1 MSYFA
6 AEFFAGGVSAW
17 ARASVVATS
26 SQSVCYGS
34 RSAPQRRFRVCG
46 VEFDVLIGRKG
57 DYHRVRSFPELVCAG
72 ENTARPGAQTVR
84 RRGAR
89 PVRRQDRAGRSFS
102 GFAGA
107 PGTSTRRAGSG
118 FS

>member
-6 AEFFAGGVSAW
+6 TDFFSGVVSAW

-26 SQSVCYGS
+26 SQSFSHGS
-34 RSAPQRRFRVCG
+34 RTATEIRLRHHGVVCA
-46 VEFDVLIGRKG
+46 VLIGRKG
-57 DYHRVRSFPELVCAG
+57 DNHTVRSSRELVCAG
-72 ENTARPGAQTVR
+72 ENTAGPGAQTVR

-102 GFAGA
+102 GFAVA
-107 PGTSTRRAGSG
+107 PGVSTRRAGPG

>member
-6 AEFFAGGVSAW
+6 TDFFSGVVSAW

-26 SQSVCYGS
+26 SQSLRYGS
-34 RSAPQRRFRVCG
+34 RSAPERRFRHHG
-46 VEFDVLIGRKG
+46 VVFDVLIGRKG
-57 DYHRVRSFPELVCAG
+57 DNHTVRSFPELVCIG
-72 ENTARPGAQTVR
+72 ENTAGPGAQTVR

-89 PVRRQDRAGRSFS
+89 PVRRQDRADRSFS

-107 PGTSTRRAGSG
+107 PVASTRRAGPG

>member
-6 AEFFAGGVSAW
+6 TDFFSGVVSAW

-26 SQSVCYGS
+26 SQSFSHGS
-34 RSAPQRRFRVCG
+34 RSASEIRLRHHG
-46 VEFDVLIGRKG
+46 VVFDVLIGRKG
-57 DYHRVRSFPELVCAG
+57 DNHTVRSFPELVCAG
-72 ENTARPGAQTVR
+72 ENTAGPGAQTVR

-89 PVRRQDRAGRSFS
+89 PVRRQDRAGRLFA

-107 PGTSTRRAGSG
+107 PMASTRRARPG